1 MTVQPDPVGDY
12 DLLFT
17 SLREAMKSLE
27 NTETGA
33 TIQLRETI
41 RLAEEIETLRE
52 ITEQVA
58 AESGALR
65 SVTLG

>member
-1 MTVQPDPVGDY
+1 MTTQPETARDY

-17 SLREAMKSLE
+17 EMNEAIKTLE
-27 NTETGA
+27 DTETGA
-33 TIQLRETI
+33 LIHLRETA
-41 RLAEEIETLRE
+41 RLAEEIETLRA

-58 AESGALR
+58 DDRGAMR

>member
-1 MTVQPDPVGDY
+1 MISEPQTVGDY

-17 SLREAMKSLE
+17 EMNEAMERLE
-27 NTETGA
+27 GSEVGAVMHLLETA
-33 TIQLRETI
+33 
-41 RLAEEIETLRE
+41 RLAEEIETLRA

-58 AESGALR
+58 DDSGAMR

>member
-1 MTVQPDPVGDY
+1 MIVQPETAGDY

-17 SLREAMKSLE
+17 EMNEAMGDLE
-27 NTETGA
+27 DTETGA
-33 TIQLRETI
+33 AIDLRETA
-41 RLAEEIETLRE
+41 RLAEEIETLRA

-58 AESGALR
+58 DDSGAMR

>member
-17 SLREAMKSLE
+17 SLNEAMESLE

-33 TIQLRETI
+33 SIKLRETI
-41 RLAEEIETLRE
+41 CLAEEIETLRA

-58 AESGALR
+58 ADSGAMR

>member
-1 MTVQPDPVGDY
+1 MCQPETVGDY
-12 DLLFT
+12 DVLFT
-17 SLREAMKSLE
+17 EMNEAMVDLE

-33 TIQLRETI
+33 AIHLRETVRI
-41 RLAEEIETLRE
+41 AEEIETLRT

-58 AESGALR
+58 DDTGTMR